1 MVDLRGGSPK
11 EGPLLRP
18 SVAGVLYQALTEAG
32 IVDDEIITDVGRV
45 ELEQVALELPRSLV
59 PVSS

>member
-1 MVDLRGGSPK
+1 MALLK
-11 EGPLLRP
+11 EGPLLKP
-18 SVAGVLYQALTEAG
+18 SVAGVLNEALTEAG
-32 IVDDEIITDVGRV
+32 IVGDEIITDVGRV